1 MNIYFLVEGKTE
13 QKIYPQ
19 WLSYLAPSLS
29 RVDFAQDANINNY
42 YLISGLGYPRLL
54 DVALVNSVKEINE
67 YGNYDFLV
75 LAIDS
80 DDMNEQ
86 EKTDEIY
93 QFIEGKNIVLNSN
106 CQLQVIAQKSCM
118 ETWFLG
124 NKKAY
129 TKSVG
134 KHSDFY
140 HHAKFY
146 DVSQQ
151 DPEFMKKPEG
161 FTGSISIYHETY
173 LRKMLAEKTIRYSK
187 STPREVGETH
197 YLEQLQKRVSE
208 TEHLMSLKKF
218 FSFCETISTP

>member
-1 MNIYFLVEGKTE
+1 MNIYFLVEGITE
-13 QKIYPQ
+13 LKVYPQ
-19 WLSYLAPSLS
+19 WLCHLVPTLS

-54 DVALVNSVKEINE
+54 DVALVNSVEEINE
-67 YGNYDFLV
+67 YGTYDFLV
-75 LAIDS
+75 LVIDS
-80 DDMNEQ
+80 DDMSEQ

-93 QFIEGKNIVLNSN
+93 QFIKGNNIALNSN

-151 DPEFMKKPEG
+151 DPELMNKPENVA
-161 FTGSISIYHETY
+161 GSVSIYHESY

-187 STPREVGETH
+187 STPREVGEEH
-197 YLEQLQKRVSE
+197 YLNQLQKRISD
-208 TEHLMSLKKF
+208 TPHLMSLRKF
-218 FSFCETISTP
+218 FNFCENISTS